1 MDFALTDE
9 QQAVRD
15 LAAQVLAD
23 HCTPEALRAAEGGDS
38 PGFDRA
44 LWAKLAEAGLLG
56 VCVPEDHGG
65 LGLGLV
71 ELALLL
77 EEAGRTAAPVPL
89 LGGLAM
95 GALAVARHGSA
106 EQSAALL
113 PGVARG
119 ELLVTAALV
128 EPLGDELAPTTTA
141 RAEGDGW
148 VLDGTKTCVPAGL
161 FADRVLVSASTPSGP
176 ALFLVDPSGAGVR
189 RERQDTIAW
198 TPEALLVLAGARGE
212 LVGEVGGQALADVVQ
227 VATAATCAVLVGA
240 AAAAVRLT
248 ADYTK
253 AREQFGQ
260 PIALFQAVG
269 QRAADAFI
277 DTTTIRLTT
286 LLAVWRLAQSLPA
299 GKEVAVAKYFASDAG
314 QRVVRAATHL
324 HGGMGV
330 SREYPLHRYY
340 VLVKQLELTFGGGTR
355 QLARLGKLL
364 ADEPVPV

>member
-9 QQAVRD
+9 QTAVRD
-15 LAAQVLAD
+15 LAVEVLGD

-56 VCVPEDHGG
+56 VCIPEEHGG

-89 LGGLAM
+89 LGGLAL
-95 GALAVARHGSA
+95 GALAVVRHGSA
-106 EQSAALL
+106 EQQAALL
-113 PGVARG
+113 PGVAGG
-119 ELLVTAALV
+119 ELLLTAALT
-128 EPLGDELAPTTTA
+128 EPLGEELAPATTA
-141 RAEGDGW
+141 RQDGDAW

-161 FADRVLVSASTPSGP
+161 FADRVLVSATT
-176 ALFLVDPSGAGVR
+176 PSGAGLFLLEPGTSGVTL
-189 RERQDTIAW
+189 ERQDTIAW
-198 TPEALLVLAGARGE
+198 TPEALLVLDGARA
-212 LVGEVGGQALADVVQ
+212 QALGPLDGSAVADVVQ
-227 VATAATCAVLVGA
+227 VGS
-240 AAAAVRLT
+240 AAVCALLSGATQAALALT
-248 ADYTK
+248 GEYTK
-253 AREQFGQ
+253 TREQFGK

-269 QRAADAFI
+269 QRAADSFI
-277 DTTTIRLTT
+277 DSRTIRLTM
-286 LLAVWRLAQSLPA
+286 LQAVWRLANGVPA
-299 GKEVAVAKYFASDAG
+299 EKEVAVAKYFASDAG
-314 QRVVRAATHL
+314 QRVVRAAAHL

-340 VLVKQLELTFGGGTR
+340 VLVKQLELTLGGGTR

-364 ADEPVPV
+364 ADEPVAV